1 MERDPCKAHP
11 EEEINYFCFECM
23 CTPICSECVIHGDH
37 KGHNVQ
43 TIKKS
48 YPLIQD
54 KLEDLVIHIGSK
66 IDDLHVVEQRLE
78 GRKRDVIDQSSTIK
92 QKMSNAFEDI

>member
-1 MERDPCKAHP
+1 MGGNSAAHGGGRSGAVDMTRSSMRMERDTCKAHP
-11 EEEINYFCFECM
+11 EEEINYFCFECL

-48 YPLIQD
+48 HPLITD
-54 KLEDLVIHIGSK
+54 KLEDLVIHISSK
-66 IDDLHVVEQRLE
+66 IDDLHVVE
-78 GRKRDVIDQSSTIK
+78 
-92 QKMSNAFEDI
+92 